1 LVKEDLS
8 MDYDGLLE
16 LVKRRRSI
24 RSFKPDPVPDEYI
37 QKIIDVA
44 LWAPSGADSQPWEF
58 IVIKDKENRDK
69 VCRVLAEFQPIIRKL
84 ELTREEEVRHPAI
97 ATPSGPPGFLT
108 APVFIIICGD
118 TRFMDL
124 YPMSGVSIESQ
135 AEFTFT
141 SDLANA
147 FLYMHLAAA
156 SLGLGSQWLTATAQP
171 YAQVLLKDLLGI
183 PKELKIYDTMV
194 LGYPAMQPKPRAI
207 RKREEVVHHERYDR
221 SKFRTEAQVR
231 SYIKNVRQAQ
241 RR

>member
-1 LVKEDLS
+1 
-8 MDYDGLLE
+8 MNYDGLVE
-16 LVKRRRSI
+16 LLKKRRSI

-37 QKIIDVA
+37 QKIIDAA
-44 LWAPSGADSQPWEF
+44 LWAPSGSDSQPWEF
-58 IVIKDKENRDK
+58 IVIKDKENRDR
-69 VCRVLAEFQPIIRKL
+69 VCKVLAELQPITRKL
-84 ELTREEEVRHPAI
+84 ELTREEEVRHQAI
-97 ATPSGPPGFLT
+97 AAPSGPPGFLT

-118 TRFMDL
+118 TRFKDI
-124 YPMSGVSIESQ
+124 YPMAVVSMESE
-135 AEFTFT
+135 AESVFT

-156 SLGLGSQWLTATAQP
+156 SLGLGSQWLTATSHP
-171 YAQVLLKDLLGI
+171 HTQVLLKDLLGI

-194 LGYPAMQPKPRAI
+194 LGYPAMQPKPRSI

-231 SYIKNVRQAQ
+231 SYIKDVRQAQ